1 MIQQILGSPRPG
13 GAPGASIGSPAGG
26 LVIGGGIAG
35 VASKADAEGIMI
47 YADHTNYKEWEFIFD
62 PTKWRPPPN
71 PLASA
76 GANGTPASQMGS
88 MPQGNMGTSVN
99 DIVAQQ
105 NGTSSS
111 SGANSSAGATGSSG
125 STGTTGVIKQ

>member
-1 MIQQILGSPRPG
+1 
-13 GAPGASIGSPAGG
+13 
-26 LVIGGGIAG
+26 
-35 VASKADAEGIMI
+35 
-47 YADHTNYKEWEFIFD
+47 
-62 PTKWRPPPN
+62 
-71 PLASA
+71 
-76 GANGTPASQMGS
+76 